1 LTTSRLSA
9 HISRQPLRCI
19 RASPAAGWGSCRQY
33 GTVASGESE
42 RQTASAALPEAGPAT
57 RSPWAAAL
65 DTPTR
70 RPQPSPKFY
79 VPSVLLPAE
88 ASKSPSVHK
97 IHILGEDE
105 RSKFIAHAL
114 SGVYESVEL
123 LGWKRTPS
131 RYTNIQ
137 KTLRGNRRETSKV
150 ERNPI
155 QLQKTDEEDNSPIDH
170 LVISSKAFG
179 AESSLDQYKH
189 RLREDATVCVMTE
202 GLGVLDDV
210 RTKIFNGTYQMPNIL
225 LGHMSHRLAFNRSYN
240 SVKQLKGGQLLM
252 TPLPTTTVSHS
263 SIERKT
269 ENRTNFVESFG
280 RARELRGSMT
290 EYDSWLRFK
299 LPSVIFAAV
308 ADPVCVLLDLPY
320 HGLLQNPPA
329 QRMMQRLLDEITLT
343 LEMLPELESSTVV
356 QDYVRGNLI
365 KRQLYKNIMAKRD
378 AQSSLLYQVQH
389 GHQTDINYLNGYF
402 LNRAKRLGLDLRT
415 NKLMTDMVKAKTLQ
429 TRQRINTDVRIEET
443 SLSPQHQGSSYRH
456 YYSTK
461 ARLEQLKA
469 QQGAGGGGSSG
480 GRSAG
485 GNGDEENSRKQ
496 EEARQHILNQI
507 LHPEAA
513 DRLGRI
519 RLVKES
525 RATDVEN
532 RLIMLAQSGQ
542 LRQKV
547 TEEQLK
553 DLLNAVAD
561 KKEEEKI
568 VVSRRKGWDDDDD
581 DLLDL

>member
-1 LTTSRLSA
+1 MVP
-9 HISRQPLRCI
+9 QK
-19 RASPAAGWGSCRQY
+19 
-33 GTVASGESE
+33 
-42 RQTASAALPEAGPAT
+42 ASAALPEAGPAT

-137 KTLRGNRRETSKV
+137 KTSKGNRRETSKF

-155 QLQKTDEEDNSPIDH
+155 KLKKSDEEDNSPIDH

-189 RLREDATVCVMTE
+189 RLREDTTVCVMTE

-210 RTKIFNGTYQMPNIL
+210 RAKIFNGTFQMPNML
-225 LGHMSHRLAFNRSYN
+225 LGHMSHKLAFNRNYN

-280 RARELRGSMT
+280 RARQLRGSIT

-329 QRMMQRLLDEITLT
+329 QRMMERLLDEITLT

-356 QDYVRGNLI
+356 RDYVRGNLI

-389 GHQTDINYLNGYF
+389 GHQTDIDYLNGYF
-402 LNRAKRLGLDLRT
+402 LKRAKRIGLDLRM

-429 TRQRINTDVRIEET
+429 TRQRINTDIR
-443 SLSPQHQGSSYRH
+443 
-456 YYSTK
+456 K

-469 QQGAGGGGSSG
+469 QQGAGGGGGSG
-480 GRSAG
+480 GRSG
-485 GNGDEENSRKQ
+485 SSGGDEENSRKQ

>member
-1 LTTSRLSA
+1 MVP
-9 HISRQPLRCI
+9 QK
-19 RASPAAGWGSCRQY
+19 
-33 GTVASGESE
+33 
-42 RQTASAALPEAGPAT
+42 ASAALPEAGPAT

-137 KTLRGNRRETSKV
+137 KTSKGNRRETSKF

-155 QLQKTDEEDNSPIDH
+155 KLKKSDEEDNSPIDH

-189 RLREDATVCVMTE
+189 RLREDTTVCVMTE

-210 RTKIFNGTYQMPNIL
+210 RAKIFNGTFQMPNML
-225 LGHMSHRLAFNRSYN
+225 LGHMSHKLAFNRNYN

-280 RARELRGSMT
+280 RARQLRGSIT

-329 QRMMQRLLDEITLT
+329 QRMMERLLDEITLT

-356 QDYVRGNLI
+356 RDYVRGNLI

-389 GHQTDINYLNGYF
+389 GHQTDIDYLNGYF
-402 LNRAKRLGLDLRT
+402 LKRAKRIGLDLRM

-456 YYSTK
+456 YWSAK

-469 QQGAGGGGSSG
+469 QQGAGGGGGSG
-480 GRSAG
+480 GRSG
-485 GNGDEENSRKQ
+485 SSGGDEENSRKQ

>member
-1 LTTSRLSA
+1 PHNTTAKVARLTTSRLSA
-9 HISRQPLRCI
+9 HIPRQPLRCI
-19 RASPAAGWGSCRQY
+19 RASPAAGWRSCRRY

-42 RQTASAALPEAGPAT
+42 RQKASAPLPEAGPST
-57 RSPWAAAL
+57 RTPWAAAL
-65 DTPTR
+65 ETPAR
-70 RPQPSPKFY
+70 RPQPTPKFY

-137 KTLRGNRRETSKV
+137 KTSRGNRRETSKV
-150 ERNPI
+150 EKNTI
-155 QLQKTDEEDNSPIDH
+155 HMQKPEEDNSPIDH

-179 AESSLDQYKH
+179 AELSLDQYKH
-189 RLREDATVCVMTE
+189 RLTEDTTVCVMTE

-210 RTKIFNGTYQMPNIL
+210 RAKIFNGTYQMPNML
-225 LGHMSHRLAFNRSYN
+225 LGHMSHKLAFNRSHN
-240 SVKQLKGGQLLM
+240 SVKQLRGGQLLM
-252 TPLPTTTVSHS
+252 TPLPTTTVSQS

-269 ENRTNFVESFG
+269 EIRTNFVESFG
-280 RARELRGSMT
+280 RARQLRGSIT

-329 QRMMQRLLDEITLT
+329 QRMMQKLLDEITLT

-378 AQSSLLYQVQH
+378 AQSSLLYQVRH
-389 GHQTDINYLNGYF
+389 GHQTDIDYLNGYF
-402 LNRAKRLGLDLRT
+402 LKRAKHVGLDLRM
-415 NKLMTDMVKAKTLQ
+415 NKLMTEMVKAKTLQ
-429 TRQRINTDVRIEET
+429 TRQRINTDIR
-443 SLSPQHQGSSYRH
+443 
-456 YYSTK
+456 K

-469 QQGAGGGGSSG
+469 QQGAGGGGGSG
-480 GRSAG
+480 GRSG
-485 GNGDEENSRKQ
+485 GGGGGGDEENSRKQ